1 MCSWTLPLQSLPMA
15 DSLLRREI
23 TSEKHTFLAR
33 KKSESQRSDAR
44 ACTVLLYTASFAI
57 EKLFVKDKVFESCDE
72 QQVAEA
78 F

>member
-1 MCSWTLPLQSLPMA
+1 MCALGLCRWMILSSGERLHPKNTHSIA
-15 DSLLRREI
+15 RE
-23 TSEKHTFLAR
+23 
-33 KKSESQRSDAR
+33 KSESQRSDAR